1 MAGIRALKTAKWLIS
16 GTVSRAL
23 LAGAIGPIWAGCK
36 RKREPEMSA
45 TMPTATLSRPLLLV
59 ALLVGALLAATL
71 GLWGYYG
78 TAVFF
83 EMARNGWL
91 ACF

>member
-1 MAGIRALKTAKWLIS
+1 
-16 GTVSRAL
+16 
-23 LAGAIGPIWAGCK
+23 
-36 RKREPEMSA
+36 MSA
-45 TMPTATLSRPLLLV
+45 TMPNVTLWRPLVLA

-83 EMARNGWL
+83 EMLRNGWL

>member
-1 MAGIRALKTAKWLIS
+1 
-16 GTVSRAL
+16 
-23 LAGAIGPIWAGCK
+23 
-36 RKREPEMSA
+36 MSA
-45 TMPTATLSRPLLLV
+45 TMPTATLSRQLLLV

-83 EMARNGWL
+83 EMLRNGWL

>member
-1 MAGIRALKTAKWLIS
+1 MPALVSAAG
-16 GTVSRAL
+16 
-23 LAGAIGPIWAGCK
+23 
-36 RKREPEMSA
+36 
-45 TMPTATLSRPLLLV
+45 LSRPLLAVGLLGG
-59 ALLVGALLAATL
+59 LLVIGTL

-83 EMARNGWL
+83 EIIRTGWL

>member
-1 MAGIRALKTAKWLIS
+1 MLAIASRFSTPWPALVA
-16 GTVSRAL
+16 AL
-23 LAGAIGPIWAGCK
+23 VGGAIFAGA
-36 RKREPEMSA
+36 
-45 TMPTATLSRPLLLV
+45 
-59 ALLVGALLAATL
+59 L

-83 EMARNGWL
+83 EMVRSGWM